1 MLSPLTRCALPR
13 NELSIKYP
21 PPGKAPTF
29 ITHLFLHFPSLA
41 HALFPWSQRGRF
53 RLRYS
58 SVVKF
63 LPSMS
68 EALGSVPSVRKE
80 RQYGREEGG
89 GKQARDEEE

>member
-1 MLSPLTRCALPR
+1 M
-13 NELSIKYP
+13 
-21 PPGKAPTF
+21 
-29 ITHLFLHFPSLA
+29 
-41 HALFPWSQRGRF
+41 
-53 RLRYS
+53 
-58 SVVKF
+58 VKF